1 MAQLVS
7 LVLIHWIVIY
17 PVESAIQLMN
27 NYLGPGPLK
36 MRQTDCCPKTK
47 HVRYQFRIA

>member
-36 MRQTDCCPKTK
+36 VRHTDCWPKIK
-47 HVRYQFRIA
+47 HVWYQFGIV